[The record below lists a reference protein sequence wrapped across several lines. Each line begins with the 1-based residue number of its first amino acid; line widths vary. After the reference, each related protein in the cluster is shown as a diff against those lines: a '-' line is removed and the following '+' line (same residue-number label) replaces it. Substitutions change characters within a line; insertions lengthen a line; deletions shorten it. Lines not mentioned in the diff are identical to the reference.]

1 MSGRNLEQRVG
12 LSAGQGRDCPHQ
24 AEGTWDARHE
34 VSKYKADGGGGLEQ
48 LQHTGS
54 KEQECATRRESG
66 VGSQFKVGTVN
77 LC

>member
-1 MSGRNLEQRVG
+1 MNKGWDFL
-12 LSAGQGRDCPHQ
+12 QGRG
-24 AEGTWDARHE
+24 GTVHTKQKAHGTHAMKS
-34 VSKYKADGGGGLEQ
+34 VSTRLMGGGLEQ

>member
-34 VSKYKADGGGGLEQ
+34 VSKYKADGGG
-48 LQHTGS
+48 S
-54 KEQECATRRESG
+54 
-66 VGSQFKVGTVN
+66 GTVATHRF
-77 LC
+77 